1 MDILSKIQFELV
13 AGKNQRNDF
22 GKYNYRSCED
32 ILEGLKPLL
41 SKYECSI
48 VLSDSIEMIGNRIY
62 VKATA
67 ILKQTFITSDQV
79 ADTNKSTGIVT
90 CSNGIIKPITIIL
103 GESTAF
109 AREPE
114 SQKGMNEAQITG
126 SASSYA
132 RKYALNGLF
141 AIDDSK
147 DADTNEHQNNANNRP
162 HKKETVKPVDHK
174 AQVTEVTTNT
184 VRSYLTDERF
194 AQSLELQDMKKALND
209 KTLLANQYLVD
220 ELIKEYGSLNA

>member
-1 MDILSKIQFELV
+1 MDILSKIQCELV
-13 AGKNQRNDF
+13 AKKGQRNNF

-41 SKYECSI
+41 EEYECSI
-48 VLSDSIEMIGNRIY
+48 ILSDNIKIIGNRIY
-62 VKATA
+62 VESMATLRNVSEGCTPCVLA
-67 ILKQTFITSDQV
+67 Q
-79 ADTNKSTGIVT
+79 
-90 CSNGIIKPITIIL
+90 
-103 GESTAF
+103 STAF

-147 DADTNEHQNNANNRP
+147 DADTDEHHNNATNRP
-162 HKKETVKPVDHK
+162 PEKKTSKPEPKQDYRAVFDDTSDK
-174 AQVTEVTTNT
+174 I
-184 VRSYLTDERF
+184 VRQYIGSGKLLDSQR
-194 AQSLELQDMKKALND
+194 KALISDLDSGKKVACKN
-209 KTLLANQYLVD
+209 LVD

>member
-13 AGKNQRNDF
+13 AKKGQRNNF

-41 SKYECSI
+41 DKYNSSVTLTDDI
-48 VLSDSIEMIGNRIY
+48 VMVGNRIY

-67 ILKQTFITSDQV
+67 RIFTTVGDKTYDE
-79 ADTNKSTGIVT
+79 
-90 CSNGIIKPITIIL
+90 C
-103 GESTAF
+103 STAF

-114 SQKGMNEAQITG
+114 IQKGMSESQITG

-147 DADTNEHQNNANNRP
+147 DADTNEHQENANNRP
-162 HKKETVKPVDHK
+162 TKKETVKPVDHK
-174 AQVTEVTTNT
+174 AQVTPITTKI
-184 VRSYLTDERF
+184 VRSYITDSRF
-194 AQSLELQDMKKALND
+194 AESVELQEMKKALNN
-209 KTLLANQYLVD
+209 KSLLANQYLVD